1 MRGWTGGGRRQ
12 RDGLERRDR
21 EGKDEPASHW
31 CRTRSDIEPSTR
43 ISNDVDDGSP
53 SCDTE

>member
-1 MRGWTGGGRRQ
+1 MDSRGVAARAA
-12 RDGLERRDR
+12 LRDR